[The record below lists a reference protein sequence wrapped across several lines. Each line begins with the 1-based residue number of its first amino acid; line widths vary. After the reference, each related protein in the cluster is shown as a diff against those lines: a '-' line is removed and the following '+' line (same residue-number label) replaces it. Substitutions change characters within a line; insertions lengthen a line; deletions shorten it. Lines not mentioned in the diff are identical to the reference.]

1 MNVALV
7 LAAGVGSRV
16 GGPKALLL
24 VEGLPLAAL
33 HAQRRLSRE
42 ADRVVL
48 VVRRDVAALLAPL
61 LPDRVRVVVSEE
73 DDALGPAGSLRAA
86 LRADAFGGDDHLL
99 VTPVDVM
106 PATARVARTLLAG
119 LEDHDAARPERG
131 HPIALRGRVLDA
143 GFLAS
148 PEPLRAVLARLGDRC
163 ATATG
168 LVGERDLDTV
178 DDVVRLTGAPP
189 TFFSPSPRSEGTA

>member
-1 MNVALV
+1 VNVAVV
-7 LAAGVGSRV
+7 LAAGNGSRV

-24 VEGLPLAAL
+24 VDGVPLAAL
-33 HAQRRLSRE
+33 HAQRRLARE

-48 VVRRDVAALLAPL
+48 VVRREVAHVLAPL
-61 LPDRVRVVVSEE
+61 LPERVRVVESEE

-86 LRADAFGGDDHLL
+86 VRAEAFSADDHLL

-119 LEDHDAARPERG
+119 LEEHDAARPERG
-131 HPIALRGRVLDA
+131 HPIALRGSVLDGA
-143 GFLAS
+143 FAAR
-148 PEPLRAVLARLGDRC
+148 PEPLRAVLARLADRC
-163 ATATG
+163 ATAAG

-178 DDVVRLTGAPP
+178 EDVVRLTGSPP
-189 TFFSPSPRSEGTA
+189 TFFSPRSEGTA